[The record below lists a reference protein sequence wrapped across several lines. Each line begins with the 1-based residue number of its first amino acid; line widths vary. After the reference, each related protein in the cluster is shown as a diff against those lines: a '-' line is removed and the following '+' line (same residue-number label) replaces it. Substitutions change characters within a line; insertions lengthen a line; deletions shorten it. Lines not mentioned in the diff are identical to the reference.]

1 MIRLL
6 VLFLVLQTAAAT
18 KDEEGSADFP
28 DDEDLL
34 LVEEPLIDDKHREV
48 NDKAQ
53 RTYED
58 QARDSNLTKL
68 DKAQGADDKGGDVPI
83 AIIIAVVVCVAATAV
98 LIAAVFLVRRRMHN
112 RQQGDY
118 AVPAEQGQK
127 PTI

>member
-34 LVEEPLIDDKHREV
+34 L
-48 NDKAQ
+48 
-53 RTYED
+53 
-58 QARDSNLTKL
+58 DSNLTKL